1 MTYLEK
7 VTLFATNAHE
17 GQFRRGSKLPYIV
30 HPLDVAKK
38 VEKYFDCDE
47 HQIAAAILHDTI
59 EDCNITHEQIS
70 EKFGL
75 PVADIVAN
83 LTSDNDEI
91 KKVGK
96 NVYLISKMTNMNDE
110 TFEIKL
116 CDRLSNVEDI
126 PKKKYVDDTL
136 KMMSELKRNRKIT
149 LKQKIIMIQIEIV
162 CLQFLLGLKG

>member
-96 NVYLISKMTNMNDE
+96 NVKYVDDTLKMMSELKRNRN
-110 TFEIKL
+110 
-116 CDRLSNVEDI
+116 RLSNVEDI